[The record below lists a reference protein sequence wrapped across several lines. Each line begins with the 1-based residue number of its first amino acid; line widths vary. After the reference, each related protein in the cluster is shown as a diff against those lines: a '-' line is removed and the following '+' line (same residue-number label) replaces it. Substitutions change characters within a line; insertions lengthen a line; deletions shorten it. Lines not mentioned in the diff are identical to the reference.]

1 MRVITA
7 ILIAFIL
14 TACGD
19 DKAST
24 SDLADDNASSSGL
37 ADDKASSDDFADSK
51 VAADY
56 KKKVDKKVGS
66 VVLKSVVKEL
76 GVSEEQAKCLLGN
89 LKLTQLGLKGS
100 DPAARADPAVQ
111 AVFDECGVNSPVS
124 DS

>member
-1 MRVITA
+1 MRVFAVIMV
-7 ILIAFIL
+7 AFIL

-24 SDLADDNASSSGL
+24 GDV
-37 ADDKASSDDFADSK
+37 ADDKTTSDDFADSK

-56 KKKVDKKVGS
+56 KKKVNKKMS
-66 VVLKSVVKEL
+66 AVVLKSVVKEM
-76 GVSEEQAKCLLGN
+76 GISEEQAQCLLGD

-111 AVFDECGVNSPVS
+111 AVFDKCGVDSPPAES
-124 DS
+124 